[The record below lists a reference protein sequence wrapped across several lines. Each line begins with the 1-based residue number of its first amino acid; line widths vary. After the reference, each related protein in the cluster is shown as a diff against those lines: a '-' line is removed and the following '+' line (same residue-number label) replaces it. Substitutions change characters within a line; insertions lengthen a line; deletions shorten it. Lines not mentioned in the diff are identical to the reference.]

1 MSLII
6 ELKGKDGLCTGNEQ
20 ANDRSI
26 SQYGIGEACIGKVS
40 NKFGVFF
47 FNIHAALYFII
58 DTWKLTMLLSMLT
71 GSLKM

>member
-1 MSLII
+1 MMLALII

-47 FNIHAALYFII
+47 FNIHAA
-58 DTWKLTMLLSMLT
+58 
-71 GSLKM
+71 